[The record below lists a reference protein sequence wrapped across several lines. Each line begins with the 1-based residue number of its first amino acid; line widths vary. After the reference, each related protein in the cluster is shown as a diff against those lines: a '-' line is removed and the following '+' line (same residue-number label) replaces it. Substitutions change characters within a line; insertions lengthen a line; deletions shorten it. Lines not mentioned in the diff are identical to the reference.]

1 MTYPA
6 NEPVLRD
13 VQIQVWHYAED
24 SDTEVRNGKVDQKKV
39 DVVAHFSVAQDDEY
53 NEQITCDHQHET
65 PATEYN
71 YLSFILQLFPSKKM
85 SPYVYY
91 MLTCFML
98 LRGLI
103 IIVIIIINNLFYC
116 AHAHYNFPRLKQK

>member
-71 YLSFILQLFPSKKM
+71 YLSFILQLFPSKKKCHRM
-85 SPYVYY
+85 CT
-91 MLTCFML
+91 TCSHVL
-98 LRGLI
+98 CC
-103 IIVIIIINNLFYC
+103 YE
-116 AHAHYNFPRLKQK
+116 ASSSSSS